1 MKPNIGEN
9 INIDRTTFKFDR
21 ANAWA
26 MIEGFK
32 NNPNKPEEQI
42 KQAIYCVIST
52 ERDRWQENIGRLFTY
67 ATSQNANQPLSRY
80 GNDLLIKHPKSRNN
94 NSFVNNSGYPELNY
108 IAVCD
113 TIYEIQNDYALWNE
127 ICFSGEYE
135 NIFGIWLPEAPYNRF
150 YDIEK
155 DRPKR
160 PPYFIVLLRVYQIDC
175 SFNMEHLEGGE
186 SFNPHYIKNEYYDDL
201 ANPILVDCLIN
212 DTDFKQ
218 LKDDLETALNNSNL
232 LVNTVILNDTL
243 EDFDEGGPIG
253 EGGETPIKVENEID
267 KYCKLLKEC
276 KPQIILQGAP
286 GTGKTFTAEEI
297 AKKLTNNNEDEYK
310 IIQFHPAYSYE
321 DFVRG
326 IVAKPAP
333 NGVIYEV
340 EDKILLDF
348 VNKAK
353 KDENKNFV
361 LILDEINRA
370 NLPSVLGELIF
381 ALEYRGKFVD
391 CLYKKGTDNKIKL
404 PNNLYIIGTMNTA
417 DRSVGN
423 IDYAIRRR
431 FAFVTL
437 KSEKQVIETVI
448 KDINVKNK
456 AINLFSAVNLLFTN
470 IAPDY
475 NKDDV
480 MIGHSYFLADNLSK
494 LELKLEYEIKPILR
508 EYVKDGILLDN
519 NGLLNKINSLKV

>member
-1 MKPNIGEN
+1 MNTKTEFDIRLHNK
-9 INIDRTTFKFDR
+9 TFKLDK

-26 MIEGFK
+26 MIEGFG
-32 NNPNKPEEQI
+32 NENT
-42 KQAIYCVIST
+42 KQAIYCIIT
-52 ERDRWQENIGRLFTY
+52 RDKNWWNEGNNRLLSFSGDIPFQNLLSDFGKPFTRY
-67 ATSQNANQPLSRY
+67 QNPPL
-80 GNDLLIKHPKSRNN
+80 K
-94 NSFVNNSGYPELNY
+94 Y

-113 TIYEIQNDYALWNE
+113 TIYQINNDIELWN
-127 ICFSGEYE
+127 ILC
-135 NIFGIWLPEAPYNRF
+135 NNDIFDIWQPEAPEKRF
-150 YDIEK
+150 SNL
-155 DRPKR
+155 KR
-160 PPYFIVLLRVYQIDC
+160 EQDYFISLLRVFEIDYE
-175 SFNMEHLEGGE
+175 FDKQQHLKGGE
-186 SFNPHYIKNEYYDDL
+186 AFNPHEFKD
-201 ANPILVDCLIN
+201 DCLDLLDRQITN
-212 DTDFKQ
+212 CIIDDFEFNE
-218 LKDDLETALNNSNL
+218 LKTKIENL
-232 LVNTVILNDTL
+232 IEPFFVNKFEIENTL
-243 EDFDEGGPIG
+243 EGLE
-253 EGGETPIKVENEID
+253 ETEQIETFPEPKIKATENIID
-267 KYCKLLKEC
+267 KYCNLLKDC

-326 IVAKPAP
+326 IVAKPAS

-353 KDENKNFV
+353 KNETKNFV

-381 ALEYRGKFVD
+381 ALEYREKFVD

-404 PNNLYIIGTMNTA
+404 PKNLFIIGTMNTA

-437 KSEKQVIETVI
+437 KPEKQVIETVI
-448 KDINVKNK
+448 KDLNVKNK